1 MFAPCI
7 AACCEESASCPYQQ
21 RAQELRHLASQHVDT
36 AEADV
41 YHWSIAVRFVD
52 AGVCGHRGCPNPLF
66 VVRMVA
72 CACGV
77 RATVVAAAVHGAQ
90 QEAQPGYVRMLVWLT
105 RTHMELCRSHD
116 WLGNAVLFL
125 SFALARDHVRQAK
138 SRGFLRGYTKSDKL
152 GSGGFGVVWSATGID
167 GISVAVKQASKGC
180 SREWALMCV

>member
-1 MFAPCI
+1 MSTRPKRTSTTGQSLCVSSMRVCVATGVALTHCSLFAWL
-7 AACCEESASCPYQQ
+7 
-21 RAQELRHLASQHVDT
+21 RA
-36 AEADV
+36 
-41 YHWSIAVRFVD
+41 
-52 AGVCGHRGCPNPLF
+52 
-66 VVRMVA
+66 
-72 CACGV
+72 ACGV

-180 SREWALMCV
+180 SREWALMRVCVCV